1 MDIDC
6 QATRCFQSNLKM
18 ISFKNNQFPISPSL
32 ILSSFPPTAPVQVVA
47 KDGPSQLPP
56 VPLLLLSPLLRP
68 LLLPQSPSSPT
79 FTISLPSFSASL
91 VTKLGQLLEQ
101 GAVKVESEEE
111 AGELKEAAAV
121 LGLPMENAQFVKTSQ
136 QGVFAG
142 NGGFSQDHTKE
153 KLLIPVDV
161 NDIEPVKSSMK
172 PVRVVLR
179 GIAEANSCD
188 LCGKKL
194 MDRNASKMH
203 MKIEHKEIHTQLEN
217 LCIKKVSNPT
227 DATSISENCLGDFSD
242 NLDDARESDKR
253 RRDGHQRSSNATF
266 PCILCNTKYRSKW
279 NLKRHVR
286 GKHAQANQDALL
298 KLVDE
303 LEEIEADEEENGL
316 NLEEEIQQCS
326 QAISPRKDDAEEEE
340 DDLPELLFDAAAQES
355 LLCEPTD
362 LENKSSKD
370 NEILISEESCTE
382 TQIINA
388 KPGDIFN
395 VNPNDIICIGPAED
409 TEIDVGLS
417 NVLESST
424 SADVE
429 CCLLCGAAPRHQYV
443 LWEHYLR
450 NHFR

>member
-1 MDIDC
+1 
-6 QATRCFQSNLKM
+6 
-18 ISFKNNQFPISPSL
+18 
-32 ILSSFPPTAPVQVVA
+32 
-47 KDGPSQLPP
+47 
-56 VPLLLLSPLLRP
+56 
-68 LLLPQSPSSPT
+68 
-79 FTISLPSFSASL
+79 
-91 VTKLGQLLEQ
+91 
-101 GAVKVESEEE
+101 
-111 AGELKEAAAV
+111 
-121 LGLPMENAQFVKTSQ
+121 MENAQFVKTSQ

-153 KLLIPVDV
+153 KLLVDV

-172 PVRVVLR
+172 SVRVVLR
-179 GIAEANSCD
+179 GIVEGNSCD

-203 MKIEHKEIHTQLEN
+203 MKIGHKEIHTQLEN

-227 DATSISENCLGDFSD
+227 NATSISENCLGDFSD
-242 NLDDARESDKR
+242 NLDDARGSDKR
-253 RRDGHQRSSNATF
+253 QRDGHQRSSNDTF
-266 PCILCNTKYRSKW
+266 PCTLCNTKYRSNW

-303 LEEIEADEEENGL
+303 LGEIEADEEENGL

-326 QAISPRKDDAEEEE
+326 QAVSPRKDDAEEED

-362 LENKSSKD
+362 LEDKSSKD
-370 NEILISEESCTE
+370 NEIFISEETE
-382 TQIINA
+382 IINVE
-388 KPGDIFN
+388 PGDIIN
-395 VNPNDIICIGPAED
+395 VDPNHVICIGPAED
-409 TEIDVGLS
+409 TEIDAGLS